1 MALSHESFTLAA
13 ATPKLIASIPAGN
26 HPVHVSITN
35 VNAVAIFLGDS
46 TVSASGNADRGIKV
60 ASEATR
66 EIWLNAGDDLYAI
79 SAAGTGSSFDVAVL
93 YSKVLA

>member
-1 MALSHESFTLAA
+1 LSKTVSGDPTRV
-13 ATPKLIASIPAGN
+13 KLSVAY
-26 HPVHVSITN
+26 
-35 VNAVAIFLGDS
+35 AIFLGDA
-46 TVSASGNADRGIKV
+46 TVSAAGNADRGIKV

-66 EIWLNAGDDLYAI
+66 EVWLNAGDDLYAI

>member
-1 MALSHESFTLAA
+1 MPLVHESFILAA
-13 ATPKLIASIPAGN
+13 ATPKIIASIPVGN

-46 TVSASGNADRGIKV
+46 TVSSSGNALRGIKV
-60 ASEATR
+60 ASESTR
-66 EIWLNAGDDLYAI
+66 ELWLHAGDDLYAV
-79 SAAGTGSSFDVAVL
+79 SAAGTGSSYDVAVL